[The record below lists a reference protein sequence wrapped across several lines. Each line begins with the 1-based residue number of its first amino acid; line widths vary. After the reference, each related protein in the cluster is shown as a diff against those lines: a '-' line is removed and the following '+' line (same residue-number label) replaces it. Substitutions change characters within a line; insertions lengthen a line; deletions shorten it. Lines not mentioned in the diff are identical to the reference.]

1 MFRKLLTLLLLP
13 CVLMSQSA
21 VFGHAH
27 GGSEPAGHELRPHLH
42 TSGTS
47 HEHDHSQEHA
57 DEGHHHHHGP
67 GHHAHG
73 QKEQRSDSNSQP
85 VTPAEHDSDA
95 VYLQCVDAV
104 VASRV
109 VVELEFPL
117 LLGGAFDSWNPTDVP
132 TVPQSVDYIRWAHA
146 PPLLGPSCPL
156 YLRQLSLLI

>member
-1 MFRKLLTLLLLP
+1 MFRKLLALLLLP

-42 TSGTS
+42 ASRTSHGHAHS
-47 HEHDHSQEHA
+47 HEHG
-57 DEGHHHHHGP
+57 DEGHHHHHGT
-67 GHHAHG
+67 GHHAHDQG
-73 QKEQRSDSNSQP
+73 DQRSASDSQP

-109 VVELEFPL
+109 VAELEFPQL
-117 LLGGAFDSWNPTDVP
+117 WDGVFDSWTPPDVLA
-132 TVPQSVDYIRWAHA
+132 VAQSGDVIRCAHA
-146 PPLLGPSCPL
+146 PPLLAPSCPL
-156 YLRQLSLLI
+156 YLRQLTLLI